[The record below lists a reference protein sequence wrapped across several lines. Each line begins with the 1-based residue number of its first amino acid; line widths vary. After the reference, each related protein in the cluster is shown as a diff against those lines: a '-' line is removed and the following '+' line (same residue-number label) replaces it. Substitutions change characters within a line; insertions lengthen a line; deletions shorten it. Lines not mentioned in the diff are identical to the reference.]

1 VTPKK
6 VLIGSPVHQKP
17 AILREFLTSLEA
29 LQVSGYT
36 AAYMFMD
43 DNGEEES
50 SSLLTDFQERHPQTL
65 IVKSPSVAAY
75 QRDDYTHHWREELI
89 WKVAMMKD
97 QMLRH
102 ALDHGYEHIFLAD
115 SDLVLHPHTLNNLIR
130 TEKEI
135 ISNIFWT
142 RWQPETIEM
151 PQVWLQDEYSMNV
164 KNPNQPASNSEVALQ
179 MFEFFAK
186 LRMPG
191 VYEVGGLGACTL
203 ISRKALQA
211 GVRYERIKNLSFW
224 GEDRHFCI
232 RAAALGFS
240 LYVDTHY
247 PAYHIYRDSDL
258 EGVVAFKQRCE

>member
-1 VTPKK
+1 MTSKK

-17 AILREFLTSLEA
+17 AVLREFLSSLEA
-29 LQVSGYT
+29 LETSDYSV
-36 AAYMFMD
+36 AYMFMD

-50 SSLLTDFQERHPQTL
+50 GSLLTDFQERHSNTV
-65 IVKSPSVAAY
+65 IVKSSSASEY
-75 QRDDYTHHWREELI
+75 QRDDYTHYWREELI

-97 QMLRH
+97 HMLRH
-102 ALDHGYEHIFLAD
+102 ALDHDYEHIFLVD
-115 SDLVLHPHTLNNLIR
+115 SDLVLHPRTLNNLIS
-130 TEKEI
+130 TEKDI
-135 ISNIFWT
+135 VSNIFWT
-142 RWQPETIEM
+142 RWQPGTMEM
-151 PQVWLQDEYSMNV
+151 PQVWLQDEYTMHAN
-164 KNPNQPASNSEVALQ
+164 NHNQPASNNETALQ

-240 LYVDTHY
+240 LYVDTSY

-258 EGVVAFKQRCE
+258 EGVSAFKQRCE